1 MTTHTNQFGQPIGP
15 PLPGWTPRPRPPRT
29 AMDGRLARVEP
40 LDPRRHEAELFA
52 AYAED
57 TDGRLWTYMPS
68 GGPFASRGAIGAW
81 LEERAAIDDPL
92 MFAIV
97 DKRIPQALGVAT
109 FMRIDPPAGAIEV
122 GGIAFAPRLQKSPV
136 ATEAM
141 YLMMR
146 RAFAEL
152 GYRRYEW
159 KCDSLNAPSRAAAR
173 RLGFRYEGT
182 FRQATIYKGRS
193 RDTTWF
199 SITDGEWPAV
209 RAALEQ
215 WLDAGNFDAA
225 GKQRIRLSQ
234 LTGDLS
240 TPREP

>member
-1 MTTHTNQFGQPIGP
+1 VTARLDQFGQPVGE
-15 PLPGWTPRPRPPRT
+15 PLPDWTARPRPART
-29 AMDGRLARVEP
+29 VMEGRLARVEP
-40 LDPRRHEAELFA
+40 LEPARHEAQLFT

-57 TDGRLWTYMPS
+57 PEGRLWTYMPQ
-68 GGPFASRGAIGAW
+68 GPFPGRAAFTTW
-81 LEERAAIDDPL
+81 LAERAIIDDPL

-109 FMRIDPPAGAIEV
+109 FMRIDPPAGVIEV

-146 RAFAEL
+146 RAFDEL

-182 FRQATIYKGRS
+182 FRQATVYKGRN
-193 RDTTWF
+193 RDTAWF

-209 RAALEQ
+209 RAALEH
-215 WLDAGNFDAA
+215 WLDPANFDAQ
-225 GKQRIRLSQ
+225 GNQRLRLSQ
-234 LTGDLS
+234 LTESLS
-240 TPREP
+240 APR